1 MDKEVLMKRLDEAVL
16 PCYVIRWRD
25 NSKQE
30 LKSGVFKGVHMIAE
44 KAHNKNITRIQ
55 GIEQFGIDVTVM
67 SQYLQIK
74 YASSVTYHET

>member
-1 MDKEVLMKRLDEAVL
+1 MKRLDEAVL

-44 KAHNKNITRIQ
+44 KAHNKNITRI
-55 GIEQFGIDVTVM
+55 
-67 SQYLQIK
+67 
-74 YASSVTYHET
+74 